1 MTARIRGWRRSLRAR
16 AVPHRWSSPALGDPF
31 GKHGH
36 HRERFATV
44 STEDLLGG
52 GKLAV
57 VNERDLAARRT
68 ELGRDD
74 DRILGSTNRAVPYLD
89 VPGGSRHA
97 GVAITE
103 SETVHEVGLPFAAR
117 ELAALLEP
125 VSARGLYPYR
135 TRSPHHPG
143 VHRAARTVR

>member
-31 GKHGH
+31 GNHGH

-74 DRILGSTNRAVPYLD
+74 DRILGSTNRAVPHLD
-89 VPGGSRHA
+89 APGGSRL

-117 ELAALLEP
+117 ELAERLEP
-125 VSARGLYPYR
+125 VSARGLYPHQR
-135 TRSPHHPG
+135 GLHTVPG
-143 VHRAARTVR
+143 AYRAARTVG